1 MILIAKGDV
10 KMALASIRTTRWRSL
25 MTMMGIIIGVCSVV
39 TIVSIGEGVKHQIVG
54 QTNALGSDLITVRPG
69 LINTQTDV
77 SSLISLSPFSADSS
91 GSLTPHD
98 VGLITSIPHVK
109 TTVPLSIVPG
119 GVTVGGKEYSDGVV
133 IGSTSGIPQ
142 VLNQSLLYGVF
153 FNASQQNSNV
163 VVLGQTISNELFP
176 GQEPLGRS
184 ITFRGQNFIV
194 YGEFN
199 QFDNT
204 PFSLDTNFNNA
215 IFIPYPVAQ
224 KLENNSAPI
233 YEILAKP
240 DQSSQLNNVV
250 NTIQGKLLQA
260 RGGSRDFSVLKQS
273 QALAISDNIVSLLS
287 RLIGAIAGISLV
299 VGGIG
304 IMNVMLVAVTERTY
318 EIGIRKAIGATNRQI
333 MGQFLTESIIISLVG
348 GLIGII
354 GSLIINITL
363 RILTSLQPLV
373 SWRVT
378 VLAVGVSILVGII
391 FGIMPAY
398 KAAHKDPIDSLRYQ

>member
-1 MILIAKGDV
+1 MIIIAQGDI

-39 TIVSIGEGVKHQIVG
+39 TIVSIGEGVKHQIVS

-77 SSLISLSPFSADSS
+77 SSLISLSPFSANSS
-91 GSLTPHD
+91 GSLSPND
-98 VGLITSIPHVK
+98 VDLITSIPHIK

-119 GVTVGGKEYSDGVV
+119 SVTVGGKESSEGVV

-153 FNASQQNSNV
+153 FNSSQQNSNV

-176 GQEPLGRS
+176 GQEPLGQS

-215 IFIPYPVAQ
+215 IFIPYQVAQ

-240 DQSSQLNNVV
+240 DQPNQLNNVV
-250 NTIQGKLLQA
+250 NAIQGKLLQA

-273 QALAISDNIVSLLS
+273 QVLAISDNIVSLLS
-287 RLIGAIAGISLV
+287 RLISAIAGISLL

-363 RILTSLQPLV
+363 RILTNLQPLV